1 MVDGA
6 VGCRYGSCALLGE
19 LPDDDETDI
28 DILVVVPSAVSR
40 GAHFFGP
47 EHSNEGGD
55 SQSSGSSSRVREE
68 EEEEEEERCGAGGG
82 GGGAQRSG
90 QRGGVTATTAG
101 TSAAAAAQEEKCVL
115 TALLRKDARVSALMA
130 VTDAFVPCLRFRF
143 EGVHVDLTLAT
154 PGLAS
159 LPGGAAQATGRGWEW

>member
-1 MVDGA
+1 MDCDCPAFGRLAGHPEVADGA

-47 EHSNEGGD
+47 GHSDEGGD
-55 SQSSGSSSRVREE
+55 SQSGGGGGSSSSRVVREEEE
-68 EEEEEEERCGAGGG
+68 EEEEEEERCGAGDG
-82 GGGAQRSG
+82 GGGAQESG
-90 QRGGVTATTAG
+90 QRGGATATTAG

-115 TALLRKDARVSALMA
+115 TALLR
-130 VTDAFVPCLRFRF
+130 
-143 EGVHVDLTLAT
+143 
-154 PGLAS
+154 
-159 LPGGAAQATGRGWEW
+159 